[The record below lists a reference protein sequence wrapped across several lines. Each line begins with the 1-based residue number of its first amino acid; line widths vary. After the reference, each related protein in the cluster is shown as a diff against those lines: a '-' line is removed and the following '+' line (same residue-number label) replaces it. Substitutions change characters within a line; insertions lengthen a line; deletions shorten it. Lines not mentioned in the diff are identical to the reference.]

1 MSIGLRGFTIG
12 YDFFAPER
20 SVCFHHYAKL
30 NPERNKVPHYWEH
43 ANKFKGKGIG
53 AMKRLLGI
61 VNMNPE
67 VDRSEWNH
75 AEEAKYGLGGVRE
88 TSKFYELYGIDVM
101 KKTTQRHLCQFV
113 QNKMHNMFM
122 SHLREDGMGIDYSEI
137 DFRWEDPRPNDP
149 N

>member
-1 MSIGLRGFTIG
+1 MSFTFR
-12 YDFFAPER
+12 YVFFATEMGVWII
-20 SVCFHHYAKL
+20 SYAQL
-30 NPERNKVPHYWEH
+30 ENQAGRNKVPHAWDQSEQE
-43 ANKFKGKGIG
+43 KGKGCI
-53 AMKRLLGI
+53 ARKRLLGI
-61 VNMNPE
+61 VKLNPE

-122 SHLREDGMGIDYSEI
+122 SHLREDGMGIDYSKI
-137 DFRWEDPRPNDP
+137 DFRWVDPRPNDP